1 MSPYNKTDC
10 KSDFIVLLKIKERAE
25 DRINN
30 ILVDKMKQMFLC
42 VLLGRKNQF
51 TQDSPLGI
59 LEHTGLPSITPR
71 FSSDVISSSKP
82 FPTSRTTQIYIRC
95 IHYVPVF
102 QNCLLTPSAQASSH
116 HTAILFTYYSHSL
129 HCELLRAVFAHVFG
143 FRACSIVSSTGE
155 VPRKCL

>member
-1 MSPYNKTDC
+1 MLNLETCMSPYNKTDC

-30 ILVDKMKQMFLC
+30 IVVDKMKQMFLC

-51 TQDSPLGI
+51 TKDSPLGI

-95 IHYVPVF
+95 IHYVPRISKLPAHSF
-102 QNCLLTPSAQASSH
+102 GPGLLTSH
-116 HTAILFTYYSHSL
+116 CNSVYYYSHSL

-143 FRACSIVSSTGE
+143 F
-155 VPRKCL
+155 